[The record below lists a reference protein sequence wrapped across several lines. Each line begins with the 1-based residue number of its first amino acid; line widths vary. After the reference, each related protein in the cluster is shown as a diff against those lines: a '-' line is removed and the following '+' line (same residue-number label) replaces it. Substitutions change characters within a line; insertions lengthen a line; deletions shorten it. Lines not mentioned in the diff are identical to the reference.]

1 MDDKIIYCPGK
12 IVRFCLYFFL
22 PAPVFFFLLAL
33 GALPDHVGSFCVMFL
48 MGIMGVWII
57 KVTYDIPQKA
67 IVLEKNGVRIIGG
80 SYKEYRYMPLTE
92 ISYACYDRDYKGGAC
107 LVLSQKVLTAKE
119 IRHIVVWTV
128 GVKIRYSFDGGVVM
142 PIDNTQDLT
151 QIKAWIKE
159 NINVSGPDYFA
170 DGR

>member
-1 MDDKIIYCPGK
+1 MNDNTIYRPEK
-12 IVRFCLYFFL
+12 FARIFLFFFPL
-22 PAPVFFFLLAL
+22 ASITFFLLA
-33 GALPDHVGSFCVMFL
+33 GHALPCQVGAFSFFLLSGILSVWETKVM
-48 MGIMGVWII
+48 
-57 KVTYDIPQKA
+57 YDFSQKA
-67 IVLEKNGVRIIGG
+67 IVFEKDGVRIIGG

-107 LVLSQKVLTAKE
+107 LVLSQEVLTAKE

>member
-1 MDDKIIYCPGK
+1 M
-12 IVRFCLYFFL
+12 
-22 PAPVFFFLLAL
+22 
-33 GALPDHVGSFCVMFL
+33 
-48 MGIMGVWII
+48 
-57 KVTYDIPQKA
+57 
-67 IVLEKNGVRIIGG
+67 
-80 SYKEYRYMPLTE
+80 
-92 ISYACYDRDYKGGAC
+92 
-107 LVLSQKVLTAKE
+107 LSQKVLTEKE